1 MGQKF
6 KLIFFFIV
14 VFSSSQSLL
23 AQITISTTAVSS
35 IDLTEEESVMGMI
48 YSRASPSLAA
58 EVSGRVIEILAD
70 IGDEVDKGQVL
81 AKIDPEKYTL
91 QFAQSK
97 AEMARLSA
105 LLINQELDLK
115 RAEQL
120 FKDSLVSEEM
130 IDRTRAEYN
139 ALKEQINAAEAQLNN
154 SKRLI
159 EETEIKAPIKS
170 KVSAKNIDVGDF
182 VQTGVIV
189 FELVDTENLRVALS
203 FPEYQN
209 LKLKKGLSV
218 YLTTPTS
225 IDQLIETTIKDIKP
239 DINANSRSIT
249 AIVDFENPGSWV
261 PGASTQATIILSTV
275 KNALVLPQLSVVRR
289 SNGNVVYLLNENTVL
304 ERSVNIGLEKNG
316 LIQITSG
323 LRKGDIVA
331 LDGAGFLTNGSVINI
346 NND

>member
-218 YLTTPTS
+218 YLTT
-225 IDQLIETTIKDIKP
+225 
-239 DINANSRSIT
+239 
-249 AIVDFENPGSWV
+249 
-261 PGASTQATIILSTV
+261 
-275 KNALVLPQLSVVRR
+275 
-289 SNGNVVYLLNENTVL
+289 
-304 ERSVNIGLEKNG
+304 
-316 LIQITSG
+316 
-323 LRKGDIVA
+323 
-331 LDGAGFLTNGSVINI
+331 
-346 NND
+346 